1 MMQKCLSVMSSLKR
15 HIALGFVFL
24 SGLVVDWGP
33 ASSRS
38 SQVDFSV
45 FYFIYFYVMY
55 VGDLTLC
62 LREVV
67 RSHETG
73 VIDSCEPPCGCWE
86 LHPHPQEDQLVLLTT
101 EPFLQPLT
109 SRFWNLQ

>member
-1 MMQKCLSVMSSLKR
+1 MSSLKR

-33 ASSRS
+33 ASRTS

-45 FYFIYFYVMY
+45 FYFTYFYVMY

-67 RSHETG
+67 GSHETG
-73 VIDSCEPPCGCWE
+73 VTDSCEPPRGCWE
-86 LHPHPQEDQLVLLTT
+86 LRRRPREDRLVLLTT

-109 SRFWNLQ
+109 SGFWNLQ